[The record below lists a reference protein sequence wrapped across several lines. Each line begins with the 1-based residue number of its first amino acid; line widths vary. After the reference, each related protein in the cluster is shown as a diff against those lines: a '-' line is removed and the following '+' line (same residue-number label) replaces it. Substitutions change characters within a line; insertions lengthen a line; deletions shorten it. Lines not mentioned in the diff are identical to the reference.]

1 MRRIMTII
9 AVAMAGLAACEG
21 GADSRETRARGEG
34 GGQVLTDTISDAQI
48 ASLVALINGSEIA
61 AARAVQSKLASAEVR
76 AFAGSLIEDHTRMT
90 EAMPS
95 FEGPD
100 RPPQQFLT
108 LNAVFRSQA
117 HMLATLPAGYPF
129 DATFVAAQV
138 GNHAMAVDS
147 LWRWH
152 GIASSPGLKSALSAA
167 IPVVESH
174 LQRAKELYARL
185 DRRVDL
191 GRPGPAETVPP
202 STAPGPATVPADTA
216 SQGSDDTH
224 GGHTHGG

>member
-1 MRRIMTII
+1 MRRIMVFAGL
-9 AVAMAGLAACEG
+9 AVAGLAACEG
-21 GADSRETRARGEG
+21 GTDSRERTARAQA
-34 GGQVLTDTISDAQI
+34 GGQVLSDTISDAQI

-61 AARAVQSKLASAEVR
+61 ASRAVQSKLASPEVR
-76 AFAGSLIEDHTRMT
+76 AFAGSLIEEHTRMT
-90 EAMPS
+90 EVMPS
-95 FEGPD
+95 FDGPD
-100 RPPQQFLT
+100 RPPQQFVT

-152 GIASSPGLKSALSAA
+152 GIASSPRLRTALSAA
-167 IPVVESH
+167 IPVMESH
-174 LQRAKELYARL
+174 LERAKALYTRL

-191 GRPGPAETVPP
+191 GRPGPADTIPP
-202 STAPGPATVPADTA
+202 ATAPGPAVVPADTG
-216 SQGSDDTH
+216 SQG